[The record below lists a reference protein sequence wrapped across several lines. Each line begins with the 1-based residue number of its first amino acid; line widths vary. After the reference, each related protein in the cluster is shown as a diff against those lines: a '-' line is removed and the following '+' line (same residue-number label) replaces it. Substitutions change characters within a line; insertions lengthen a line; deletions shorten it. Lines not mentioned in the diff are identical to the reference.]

1 MDTLARKDVHIRK
14 GPPMVWKIAQAKQN
28 LSRLLRAAAEEPQRI
43 YRRDRLVA
51 AVVDS
56 ATFAE
61 FESWRQEQE
70 RKKAPSEVFAEL
82 RQLCAEEDFE
92 FPEVPR
98 ADRANPFAD
107 ETE

>member
-1 MDTLARKDVHIRK
+1 
-14 GPPMVWKIAQAKQN
+14 MVWKVAEAKQN
-28 LSRLLRAAAEEPQRI
+28 LSKLLRAAAEEPQRI

-61 FESWRQEQE
+61 FESWRREQE
-70 RKKAPSEVFAEL
+70 RMKSPSEVFADL
-82 RQLCAEEDFE
+82 RRICAEEDFE

-98 ADRANPFAD
+98 ADRVNPFAED
-107 ETE
+107 AETK